1 MPTIATIGVYEFD
14 GPSFVRELD
23 AAGVTQVIDIRQRRG
38 VRGSQYAWA
47 NSNRLQARLT
57 EARIGYEYHP
67 ELAPDTE
74 MRHLQYQDDARQ
86 GVGKRSREH
95 LSPDYVREYT
105 KEILDLVPLDPLVR
119 RLPVHG
125 IAALL
130 CVEAT
135 AEACHRSLVAARLAE
150 RYGFEIVNLEPSAPT
165 EIDFS

>member
-23 AAGVTQVIDIRQRRG
+23 TAGVTQVIDVRQRRG
-38 VRGSQYAWA
+38 VRGTQYAWA
-47 NSNRLQARLT
+47 NSNRLQARLA
-57 EARIGYEYHP
+57 EARIGYEHHP
-67 ELAPDTE
+67 ELAPTTE
-74 MRHLQYQDDARQ
+74 MRHLQYRDDARR
-86 GVGKRSREH
+86 GVGKRSRER
-95 LSPDYVREYT
+95 LSADYIREYT
-105 KEILDLVPLDPLVR
+105 QEILDLVPLDPLVR

-150 RYGFEIVNLEPSAPT
+150 RYGFDIIDLEPSAPT
-165 EIDFS
+165 EIDF